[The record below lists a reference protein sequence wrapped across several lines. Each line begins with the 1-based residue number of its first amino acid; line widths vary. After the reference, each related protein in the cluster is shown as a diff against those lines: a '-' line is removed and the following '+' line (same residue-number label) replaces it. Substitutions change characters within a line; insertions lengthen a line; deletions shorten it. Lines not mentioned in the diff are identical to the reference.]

1 MPTYEYQC
9 ASCGHAFEEL
19 QSINDPPLKTCPC
32 CGKPLERLMGAGAG
46 FIFKGA
52 GFYATD
58 NRSKEY
64 TKQASLESGPAAP
77 VAAESTTAAPAAPKP
92 AGEKK

>member
-1 MPTYEYQC
+1 MPTYEYHC
-9 ASCGHAFEEL
+9 ASCGHRFEEL
-19 QSINDPPLKTCPC
+19 QSINDRPLTACPR
-32 CGKPLERLMGAGAG
+32 CGATIERLIGAGAG

-58 NRSKEY
+58 HRSKEY
-64 TKQASLESGPAAP
+64 TKQASSESGPAAP
-77 VAAESTTAAPAAPKP
+77 TTAESKTAAPAAPKP

>member
-1 MPTYEYQC
+1 MPTYEYKC
-9 ASCGHAFEEL
+9 TICGHRFEEL
-19 QSINDPPLKTCPC
+19 QSMNDRPLTTCPQ
-32 CGKPLERLMGAGAG
+32 CGGAIERLMGAGAG

-58 NRSKEY
+58 YRSKEY
-64 TKQASLESGPAAP
+64 TKQASSESGPA
-77 VAAESTTAAPAAPKP
+77 VAAAADSTTAAPAAPKP